1 MTKFDGA
8 WPHLHGEDSVGVRLP
23 LVVKLQNQINK
34 ATKMHRA
41 GDRSNLAHATADNEV
56 LQDSEDEL
64 LPAHG
69 SVRKQRLAVDQAY
82 TDRL

>member
-69 SVRKQRLAVDQAY
+69 SVSKQRLAVDPAY